1 MTLVRLGYAAMSMNV
16 QNGSPS
22 QTMTHAQFSK
32 IGNREAAI
40 HKLERIAMSNLHNCL
55 RLLRHNAAHD
65 IHFFRLSSKLI
76 PMANHP
82 ELSDWNY
89 IKPLGES
96 LKAIRSYLKE
106 HQDMRI
112 DFHPDHFVVLNSPK
126 PDILKTAVQ
135 TLRMHRLLLKGMG
148 IAPEHRCVVH
158 VGGGYR
164 DKEAALEQFVENWGL
179 LPAPL
184 QRMIMLENDD
194 KTFTINETLYLC
206 EKLGVP
212 AVFDYHHHAANHE
225 KEAEWEAAWERVT
238 ATWQSSAL
246 PVKMH
251 MSSPKSEED
260 FRAHADFIDEK
271 EFLHFLHR
279 VKGSVPQIDVMIEA
293 KQKDNALFALVRELK
308 KAGIEQVD
316 GASFYMQG

>member
-1 MTLVRLGYAAMSMNV
+1 MTLIRLGYAAMSMNI

-32 IGNREAAI
+32 IKDREAAI
-40 HKLERIAMSNLHNCL
+40 HKLERIAMSNINNCL

-65 IHFFRLSSKLI
+65 IQFFRLSSKLI

-82 ELSDWNY
+82 ELPDWNY

-96 LKAIRSYLKE
+96 LGAIRSFLKE
-106 HQDMRI
+106 HKGMRV
-112 DFHPDHFVVLNSPK
+112 DFHPDHFVVLNTPK
-126 PDILKTAVQ
+126 TDILKTAVY

-148 IAPEHRCVVH
+148 IQPDHRCVIH

-164 DKEAALEQFVENWGL
+164 DKEEALEQFVENWSL
-179 LPAPL
+179 LPSSL

-194 KTFTINETLYLC
+194 KTFTIRETLYLC
-206 EKLGVP
+206 EKLGIP

-225 KEAEWEAAWERVT
+225 KEANWEEDWKRVVD
-238 ATWQSSAL
+238 TWKSSSL

-271 EFLHFLHR
+271 EFLHFLHH

-293 KQKDNALFALVRELK
+293 KQKDNALFALMKKLK
-308 KAGIEQVD
+308 KEGIEQVD
-316 GASFYMQG
+316 GASFYIPG